1 MGAATARFGDEAA
14 HNRGLASRPRGLHPV
29 NVLLVYPSHP
39 DTFWSFKH
47 VLKFVSRKSAFP
59 PLGLLTVAAMLPR
72 EWSVRLVD
80 TNVGALEDADLAWA
94 DYVFVSGMIVHKA
107 SAHEIAQRCA
117 AAGKVVIAGG
127 PLFTT
132 GHRDFPEIA
141 HFVLGEAEDVIG
153 DLVADMQTGTVKAVY
168 RGDAWPDVRRT
179 PVPRWD
185 LIDLRHYVTMP
196 VQFSRGCP
204 FDCEFCDIVVMNGRV
219 PRTKSPAQLVAELDA
234 LRVAGWRDMVF
245 IVDDN
250 FIGNRK
256 HALELSREIVAW
268 RARTKASIGFLT
280 EASINLA
287 DHPELCE
294 AMVAAGFKKVFLGIE
309 TPEAESLDECGKR
322 QNQKRDLAES
332 IAILQRAGLEVMGGF
347 IVGFDNDPLDICTRQ
362 FEFIQKCG
370 VVTAMVGLLTAL
382 PQTRLYRR
390 LAQEGRIVAETCGNN
405 TDAVLNFVTRVDRD
419 FIVAEYRSLMRRLYA
434 PKPYYR
440 RLRAFLRRFEPRGP
454 TRRLSAGDL
463 RAFLKSLWLLGVWN
477 SGRRPY
483 WALFWSTLL
492 ASPRK
497 FRTAVEL
504 AILGY
509 HFRKVAER
517 L

>member
-1 MGAATARFGDEAA
+1 
-14 HNRGLASRPRGLHPV
+14 
-29 NVLLVYPSHP
+29 
-39 DTFWSFKH
+39 
-47 VLKFVSRKSAFP
+47 
-59 PLGLLTVAAMLPR
+59 
-72 EWSVRLVD
+72 
-80 TNVGALEDADLAWA
+80 
-94 DYVFVSGMIVHKA
+94 
-107 SAHEIAQRCA
+107 
-117 AAGKVVIAGG
+117 
-127 PLFTT
+127 
-132 GHRDFPEIA
+132 
-141 HFVLGEAEDVIG
+141 
-153 DLVADMQTGTVKAVY
+153 
-168 RGDAWPDVRRT
+168 
-179 PVPRWD
+179 
-185 LIDLRHYVTMP
+185 
-196 VQFSRGCP
+196 
-204 FDCEFCDIVVMNGRV
+204 
-219 PRTKSPAQLVAELDA
+219 
-234 LRVAGWRDMVF
+234 MVF

>member
-1 MGAATARFGDEAA
+1 M
-14 HNRGLASRPRGLHPV
+14 

-59 PLGLLTVAAMLPR
+59 PLGLLTVAAMLPA
-72 EWSVRLVD
+72 EWNLKLVD
-80 TNVGALEDADLAWA
+80 TNVTALDDADLHWA
-94 DYVFVSGMIVHKA
+94 DYVFVSGMIVHRE
-107 SAHEIAQRCA
+107 SAHAIAARCR
-117 AAGKVVIAGG
+117 AAGRIVVGGG

-132 GHRDFPEIA
+132 GHREFAEIP
-141 HFVLGEAEDVIG
+141 HFVLGEAEGVIG
-153 DLVADMQTGTVKAVY
+153 ELVADMTAGTLRPVY
-168 RGDAWPDVRRT
+168 RGAGWPDVRNT

-185 LIDLRHYVTMP
+185 LIDLRQYVTMP

-219 PRTKSPAQLVAELDA
+219 PRTKSPAQLVAELEA
-234 LRVAGWRDMVF
+234 LRAAGWRDMVF

-256 HALELSREIVAW
+256 HAMELLRAIVEW
-268 RARTKASIGFLT
+268 RRCVRPSIGFLT

-287 DHPELCE
+287 DHPELIE
-294 AMVAAGFKKVFLGIE
+294 LMVAAGFKKVFLGIE
-309 TPEAESLDECGKR
+309 TPSPESLDECGKR
-322 QNQKRDLAES
+322 QNQKRDLAEC
-332 IAILQRAGLEVMGGF
+332 IATLQGAGLEVMGGF
-347 IVGFDNDPLDICTRQ
+347 IVGFDSDPIDICDRQ
-362 FEFIQKCG
+362 FDFIQSSG

-390 LAQEGRIVAETCGNN
+390 LADEGRIIAETCGNN

-419 FIVAEYRSLMRRLYA
+419 FIVAEYRTLMQRLYA
-434 PKPYYR
+434 PTAYYR

-454 TRRLSAGDL
+454 GRRLSSGDVM
-463 RAFLKSLWLLGVWN
+463 AFVKSLWLLGVWN

-483 WALFWSTLL
+483 WSLFWSTLF

-509 HFRKVAER
+509 HFRKVAKR